1 MEFLIMPD
9 GWERHLDE
17 EQAEKYSM
25 GRLSEEEEARCEEHL
40 LVCAT
45 CRQQVDSA
53 DQYVGAMKSA
63 AAATAEMRPRR
74 KSRFSWSVVRPVWAL
89 GLALLVLVGIFLV
102 RYQPA
107 GPPVAVHLSAL
118 RGAQQG
124 TAPAGSDL
132 MLFADLTGL
141 APAAGY
147 RLELVDSKGQLLW
160 SAPFAATGTRVP
172 RQGAGVYFVRLR
184 NARGELLREY
194 GLQLAKTPA
203 ASNVP
208 R

>member
-40 LVCAT
+40 LVCAS

-53 DQYVGAMKSA
+53 DRYVGAMKSA
-63 AAATAEMRPRR
+63 AATAEMQPKR
-74 KSRFSWSVVRPVWAL
+74 KARFRWLVVRPAWGL
-89 GLALLVLVGIFLV
+89 GLALLVLVGVFLV

-118 RGAQQG
+118 RGGQPET

-132 MLFADLTGL
+132 LLFADLTGL
-141 APAAGY
+141 PPAAGY
-147 RLELVDSKGQLLW
+147 RLELVDSNGRLLW
-160 SAPFAATGTRVP
+160 SAPFAATGARVP
-172 RQGAGVYFVRLR
+172 GQRAGVYFVRLR
-184 NARGELLREY
+184 NSRGELLREY
-194 GLQLAKTPA
+194 GLELAKTPA